1 MEQTQDD
8 KYTNMYWSKWHECEK
23 LKKEIDELII
33 ENNFIKRTL
42 YTGKICHINDHNSYG
57 KINNNETELYFH
69 RTSCNFKLSQTMLNK
84 SVKFNICMDNT
95 SGKPKA
101 INITYKPDDIYSKY
115 VKESG
120 FTQEELNGDEQVN
133 EPKLEPN
140 INGDIWEIYDT
151 NVGHTDDK
159 HKFPK
164 NTPMGEVKKKCIEI
178 GSRIFVAKVNCQYYI
193 RSPPQDKKNRD
204 YNSLKV
210 KALERIAQGKHD
222 NGWKT
227 YLLNY

>member
-1 MEQTQDD
+1 MEQTQAD
-8 KYTNMYWSKWHECEK
+8 KYKNMYWAMEKKCEK

-33 ENNFIKRTL
+33 ENNIIKRTL
-42 YTGKICHINDHNSYG
+42 YTGKICHINYHNSYG

-120 FTQEELNGDEQVN
+120 FTQEELNVDEQVN

-140 INGDIWEIYDT
+140 INKFGELGQCICRRWGKGYGVRCDTKNEYEGGYCKFHNKQFEDRGGIGCGIWGSERPT
-151 NVGHTDDK
+151 FWVFGSASNKDK
-159 HKFPK
+159 KCGWK
-164 NTPMGEVKKKCIEI
+164 NTFEEEQNLI
-178 GSRIFVAKVNCQYYI
+178 
-193 RSPPQDKKNRD
+193 
-204 YNSLKV
+204 
-210 KALERIAQGKHD
+210 
-222 NGWKT
+222 
-227 YLLNY
+227 